1 MNLTNEEVHECLT
14 LLRELNDRPRCSKVK
29 LALIVIVSVIIGLLV
44 GAMPW

>member
-1 MNLTNEEVHECLT
+1 MSLTDAQITDVLD
-14 LLRELNDRPRCSKVK
+14 LLRKNSERPKCGKVK